1 MPLAKIPL
9 KPGFN
14 KQATAS
20 QAMGEWIDGN
30 NVRFRY
36 GSPEKIG
43 GWEQITDK
51 LIVGAARAQWSW
63 TDLTGRRYAALGTNK
78 CLYVYDAD
86 SLYDITPLDL
96 TRTLTSVTF
105 TSTTGSATVTVN
117 KASHGLEP
125 GDLFIFD
132 ASSVTLPG
140 GGVTTFTAANFETN
154 SFEVVAVPTSGTFTI
169 TMPVTETGTG
179 MSAQGSGD
187 LTPYYIVGPLISAL
201 GYGWGTGLWGNDLW
215 GTPRTTSNA
224 TIDGADWS
232 LDNFGENLIA
242 TIKNGKTFIWYPS
255 GGTGVSTR
263 ASLVPNNPTA
273 TIQTIVSDRDRHL
286 LHLGTETTI
295 GNPATQDPM
304 FIRFSDQ
311 EDIEKYEPTSTN
323 TAGTF
328 RLDDGTTII
337 GAVRAKD
344 YILVVTDTAAYT
356 IQFVGPP
363 YTFSIRKVGSNC
375 GLIGKHAL
383 VFINGAVFWMG
394 DSGGFF
400 KFDGTVND
408 VPCLVEDFVFTTL
421 GDDNLGINFA
431 QGGQVYAGLNT
442 LYTEIN
448 WFYCK
453 DGSTN
458 IDRLVSL
465 NYDDGTWTTSNLA
478 RTTYEDAKVFKFPYA
493 TKYETS
499 LLPTVPVINGV
510 TAGASYFFA
519 QEKGKNE
526 VLNLSTG
533 VISTN
538 AISCFIRSGD
548 FELDVEGNGE
558 YFLKIRR
565 FIPDFKNL
573 EGSADVTIYLRSYPA
588 DTTVAKGE
596 TSIGP
601 FTIDTSTDKV
611 DTRARARLASLRIES
626 DAIDDNWRYG
636 IFRVDIQPDGRGGS
650 FPQT

>member
-1 MPLAKIPL
+1 MPLVKIPL

-20 QAMGEWIDGN
+20 QAMGEWVDGN

-51 LIVGAARAQWSW
+51 LIAGAARAQWSW

-78 CLYVYDAD
+78 CLYIYDAD
-86 SLYDITPLDL
+86 SLYDITPLDTDRQL
-96 TRTLTSVTF
+96 LACTF
-105 TSTTGSATVTVN
+105 TSTTGSRTVTVN
-117 KASHGLEP
+117 KASHNLEV
-125 GDLFIFD
+125 GEYILF
-132 ASSVTLPG
+132 STVTLPG
-140 GGVTTFTAANFETN
+140 GGVTSFVAADFTTN
-154 SFEVVAVPTSGTFTI
+154 TFEVISTPTSGTFTI
-169 TMPVTETGTG
+169 TMAVTETGTG
-179 MSAQGSGD
+179 MSAQGSATM
-187 LTPYYIVGPLISAL
+187 TPYINPGPLVASL
-201 GYGWGTGLWGNDLW
+201 GYGWGTGTWGLSTW

-224 TIDGADWS
+224 TIDAADWS

-242 TIKNGKTFIWYPS
+242 TVKNSKTYIWLPA
-255 GGTGVSTR
+255 GGTGTANR
-263 ASLVPNNPTA
+263 ATLVPNNPTA

-286 LHLGTETTI
+286 IHLGTETTI
-295 GNPATQDPM
+295 GNPSTQDPM
-304 FIRFSDQ
+304 FIRFSNQ
-311 EDIEKYEPTSTN
+311 EDIEDYLPTSTN

-363 YTFSIRKVGSNC
+363 FTFSIRKVGSNC

-408 VPCLVEDFVFTTL
+408 IPCLVEDFVFTTL

-431 QGGQVYAGLNT
+431 QGSQVYAGLNT

-465 NYDDGTWTTSNLA
+465 NYDDSTWTTGNLA

-493 TKYETS
+493 TKYETA
-499 LLPTVPVINGV
+499 LVPTVPTINGA
-510 TAGASYFFA
+510 TAGASYYFA
-519 QEKGKNE
+519 QEVGKNE
-526 VLNLSTG
+526 IINTG
-533 VISTN
+533 GTTTN

-548 FELDVEGNGE
+548 FEIDQGGNAE

-573 EGSADVTIYLRSYPA
+573 EGSADVTIYLRAYPA
-588 DTTVAKGE
+588 DTTTAKGE
-596 TSIGP
+596 TFIGP
-601 FTIDTSTDKV
+601 FTITTSTDKV
-611 DTRARARLASLRIES
+611 DTRARARLASLKIDS
-626 DAIDDNWRYG
+626 SAIGDNWRYG
-636 IFRVDIQPDGRGGS
+636 IFRVDIQQDGLGGS

>member
-1 MPLAKIPL
+1 
-9 KPGFN
+9 
-14 KQATAS
+14 
-20 QAMGEWIDGN
+20 
-30 NVRFRY
+30 
-36 GSPEKIG
+36 
-43 GWEQITDK
+43 
-51 LIVGAARAQWSW
+51 
-63 TDLTGRRYAALGTNK
+63 
-78 CLYVYDAD
+78 
-86 SLYDITPLDL
+86 
-96 TRTLTSVTF
+96 
-105 TSTTGSATVTVN
+105 
-117 KASHGLEP
+117 
-125 GDLFIFD
+125 
-132 ASSVTLPG
+132 
-140 GGVTTFTAANFETN
+140 
-154 SFEVVAVPTSGTFTI
+154 
-169 TMPVTETGTG
+169 
-179 MSAQGSGD
+179 MSAQGSATM
-187 LTPYYIVGPLISAL
+187 TPYVNPGPLVASL
-201 GYGWGTGLWGNDLW
+201 GYGWGTGTWGLSTW

-224 TIDGADWS
+224 TIEAADWS
-232 LDNFGENLIA
+232 LDNFGEDLIA
-242 TIKNGKTFIWYPS
+242 TIRNGKTYIWLPA
-255 GGTGVSTR
+255 GGTGTANR
-263 ASLVPNNPTA
+263 ATLVPNNPTA

-286 LHLGTETTI
+286 IHLGTETTI
-295 GNPATQDPM
+295 GNPSTQDPM

-311 EDIEKYEPTSTN
+311 EDIELYEPTSTN

-408 VPCLVEDFVFTTL
+408 IPCLVEDFVFTTL
-421 GDDNLGINFA
+421 GSDNLGINFA
-431 QGGQVYAGLNT
+431 QGSQVYAGLNT

-465 NYDDGTWTTSNLA
+465 NYDDGTWTTGNLA

-499 LLPTVPVINGV
+499 LVPTVPTINGA
-510 TAGASYFFA
+510 TAGASYYFI
-519 QEKGKNE
+519 QEIGKNE
-526 VLNLSTG
+526 IINTG
-533 VISTN
+533 GTTTN
-538 AISCFIRSGD
+538 AIACFIRSGD
-548 FELDVEGNGE
+548 FELEVEGNGE

-573 EGSADVTIYLRSYPA
+573 EGSADVTIYLRAYPA
-588 DTTVAKGE
+588 DTTTAKGE
-596 TSIGP
+596 TFIGP

-611 DTRARARLASLRIES
+611 DTRARARLASIRIDS

-636 IFRVDIQPDGRGGS
+636 IFRVDIQQDGRGGS

>member
-1 MPLAKIPL
+1 MPLVKIPL

-20 QAMGEWIDGN
+20 QAMGEWVDGN

-51 LIVGAARAQWSW
+51 LIAGAARAQWSW

-78 CLYVYDAD
+78 CLYIYDAD
-86 SLYDITPLDL
+86 SLYDITPLDTDREL
-96 TRTLTSVTF
+96 LACTF

-117 KASHGLEP
+117 KASHNLEV
-125 GDLFIFD
+125 GEYILFSAI
-132 ASSVTLPG
+132 TLPG
-140 GGVTTFTAANFETN
+140 GGVTSFVASDFTTN
-154 SFEVVAVPTSGTFTI
+154 TFEVISTPTSGTFTI
-169 TMPVTETGTG
+169 TMAVTEAGTG
-179 MSAQGSGD
+179 MSAQGSATM
-187 LTPYYIVGPLISAL
+187 TPYINPGPLVASL
-201 GYGWGTGLWGNDLW
+201 GYGWGTGTWGLSTW

-224 TIDGADWS
+224 TIDAADWS

-242 TIKNGKTFIWYPS
+242 TVKNSKTYIWLPA
-255 GGTGVSTR
+255 GGTGTANR
-263 ASLVPNNPTA
+263 ATLVPNNPTA

-286 LHLGTETTI
+286 IHLGTETTI
-295 GNPATQDPM
+295 GNPSTQDPM

-311 EDIEKYEPTSTN
+311 EDIELYEPTSTN

-363 YTFSIRKVGSNC
+363 FTFSIRKVGSNC

-408 VPCLVEDFVFTTL
+408 IPCLVEDFVFTTL

-431 QGGQVYAGLNT
+431 QGSQVYAGLNT

-465 NYDDGTWTTSNLA
+465 NYDDSTWTTGNLA

-493 TKYETS
+493 TKYETA
-499 LLPTVPVINGV
+499 LVPTVPTINGA
-510 TAGASYFFA
+510 TAGASYYFA
-519 QEKGKNE
+519 QEVGKNE
-526 VLNLSTG
+526 IINTG
-533 VISTN
+533 GTTTN
-538 AISCFIRSGD
+538 AITCFIRSGD
-548 FELDVEGNGE
+548 FELEVEGNGE

-573 EGSADVTIYLRSYPA
+573 EGSADVTIYLRAYPA
-588 DTTVAKGE
+588 DTTTAKGE
-596 TSIGP
+596 TFIGP

-611 DTRARARLASLRIES
+611 DTRARARLASIRIDS
-626 DAIDDNWRYG
+626 ADINDNWRYG
-636 IFRVDIQPDGRGGS
+636 IFRVDIQQDGRGGS

>member
-1 MPLAKIPL
+1 MPLVKIPL

-20 QAMGEWIDGN
+20 QAMGEWVDGN

-51 LIVGAARAQWSW
+51 LIAGAARAQWSW
-63 TDLTGRRYAALGTNK
+63 TDLTGRRYSALGTNK
-78 CLYVYDAD
+78 CLYIYDAD
-86 SLYDITPLDL
+86 SLYDITPLDTDREL
-96 TRTLTSVTF
+96 LACTF

-117 KASHGLEP
+117 KASHNLEV
-125 GDLFIFD
+125 GEYILF
-132 ASSVTLPG
+132 STVTLPG
-140 GGVTTFTAANFETN
+140 GGVTSFVAADFTTN
-154 SFEVVAVPTSGTFTI
+154 TFEVISTPTSGTFTI
-169 TMPVTETGTG
+169 TMAVTEAGTG
-179 MSAQGSGD
+179 MSAQGSATM
-187 LTPYYIVGPLISAL
+187 TPYINPGPLVASL
-201 GYGWGTGLWGNDLW
+201 GYGWGTGTWGLSTW

-224 TIDGADWS
+224 TIDAADWS

-242 TIKNGKTFIWYPS
+242 TVKNSKTYIWLPA
-255 GGTGVSTR
+255 GGTGTANR
-263 ASLVPNNPTA
+263 ATLVPNNPTA

-286 LHLGTETTI
+286 IHLGTETTI
-295 GNPATQDPM
+295 GNPSTQDPM
-304 FIRFSDQ
+304 FIRFSNQ
-311 EDIEKYEPTSTN
+311 EDIEDYLPTSTN

-363 YTFSIRKVGSNC
+363 FTFSIRKVGSNC

-408 VPCLVEDFVFTTL
+408 IPCLVEDFVFTTL

-431 QGGQVYAGLNT
+431 QGSQVYAGLNT

-465 NYDDGTWTTSNLA
+465 NYDDSTWTTGNLA

-493 TKYETS
+493 TKYETA
-499 LLPTVPVINGV
+499 LVPTVPTINGA
-510 TAGASYFFA
+510 TAGASYYFA
-519 QEKGKNE
+519 QEVGKNE
-526 VLNLSTG
+526 IINTG
-533 VISTN
+533 GTTTN
-538 AISCFIRSGD
+538 AIACFIRSGD
-548 FELDVEGNGE
+548 FELEVEGNGE

-573 EGSADVTIYLRSYPA
+573 EGSADVTIYLKAYPA
-588 DTTVAKGE
+588 DTTTVKGE
-596 TSIGP
+596 TFIGP

-611 DTRARARLASLRIES
+611 DTRARARLASIRIDS
-626 DAIDDNWRYG
+626 ADINDNWRYG
-636 IFRVDIQPDGRGGS
+636 IFRVDIQQDGRGGS

>member
-1 MPLAKIPL
+1 MPLVKIPL

-20 QAMGEWIDGN
+20 QAMGEWVDGN

-51 LIVGAARAQWSW
+51 LIAGAARAQWSW

-78 CLYVYDAD
+78 CLYIYDAD
-86 SLYDITPLDL
+86 SLYDITPLDTDREL
-96 TRTLTSVTF
+96 LACTF

-117 KASHGLEP
+117 KASHNLEV
-125 GDLFIFD
+125 GEYILF
-132 ASSVTLPG
+132 STVTLPG
-140 GGVTTFTAANFETN
+140 GGVTSFVAADFTTN
-154 SFEVVAVPTSGTFTI
+154 TFEVISTPTSGTFTI
-169 TMPVTETGTG
+169 TMAVTEAGTG
-179 MSAQGSGD
+179 MSAQGSATM
-187 LTPYYIVGPLISAL
+187 TPYINPGPLVASL
-201 GYGWGTGLWGNDLW
+201 GYGWGTGTWGLSTW

-224 TIDGADWS
+224 TIDAADWS

-242 TIKNGKTFIWYPS
+242 TVKNSKTYIWLPA
-255 GGTGVSTR
+255 GGTGTANR
-263 ASLVPNNPTA
+263 ATLVPNNPTA

-286 LHLGTETTI
+286 IHLGTETTI
-295 GNPATQDPM
+295 GNPSTQDPM
-304 FIRFSDQ
+304 FIRFSNQ
-311 EDIEKYEPTSTN
+311 EDIEDYLPTSTN

-363 YTFSIRKVGSNC
+363 FTFSIRKVGSNC

-408 VPCLVEDFVFTTL
+408 IPCLVEDFVFTTL
-421 GDDNLGINFA
+421 GDDNLGINFT
-431 QGGQVYAGLNT
+431 QGSQVYAGLNT

-465 NYDDGTWTTSNLA
+465 NYDDSTWTTGNLA

-493 TKYETS
+493 TKYEPS
-499 LLPTVPVINGV
+499 LVPTVPTINGA
-510 TAGASYFFA
+510 TAGASYYFA
-519 QEKGKNE
+519 QEVGKNE
-526 VLNLSTG
+526 IINTG
-533 VISTN
+533 GTTTN
-538 AISCFIRSGD
+538 AIACFIRSGD
-548 FELDVEGNGE
+548 FELEVEGNGE

-573 EGSADVTIYLRSYPA
+573 EGSADVTIYLRAYPA
-588 DTTVAKGE
+588 DTTTAKGE
-596 TSIGP
+596 TFIGP

-611 DTRARARLASLRIES
+611 DTRARARLASIRIDS
-626 DAIDDNWRYG
+626 ADINDNWRYG
-636 IFRVDIQPDGRGGS
+636 IFRVDIQQDGRGGS

>member
-1 MPLAKIPL
+1 MPLVKIPL

-51 LIVGAARAQWSW
+51 LIAGAARAQWSW

-78 CLYVYDAD
+78 CLYIYDAD
-86 SLYDITPLDL
+86 SLYDITPLDTDREL
-96 TRTLTSVTF
+96 LACTF
-105 TSTTGSATVTVN
+105 TSTTGSRTVTVN
-117 KASHGLEP
+117 KASHNLEV
-125 GDLFIFD
+125 GEYILF
-132 ASSVTLPG
+132 STVTLPG
-140 GGVTTFTAANFETN
+140 GGVTSFVAADFTTN
-154 SFEVVAVPTSGTFTI
+154 TFEVISTPTSGTFTI
-169 TMPVTETGTG
+169 TMAITETGTG
-179 MSAQGSGD
+179 MSAQGSATM
-187 LTPYYIVGPLISAL
+187 TPYINPGPLVASL
-201 GYGWGTGLWGNDLW
+201 GYGWGTGTWGLSTW

-224 TIDGADWS
+224 TIDAADWS

-242 TIKNGKTFIWYPS
+242 TVKNSKTYIWYPA
-255 GGTGVSTR
+255 GGTGISTR
-263 ASLVPNNPTA
+263 ATLVPNNPTA

-286 LHLGTETTI
+286 IHLGTETTI
-295 GNPATQDPM
+295 GNPSTQDPM
-304 FIRFSDQ
+304 FIRFSNQ
-311 EDIEKYEPTSTN
+311 EDIEDYLPTSTN

-363 YTFSIRKVGSNC
+363 FTFSIRKVGSNC

-383 VFINGAVFWMG
+383 VFINGTVFWMG

-408 VPCLVEDFVFTTL
+408 VSCLVEDFVFTTL

-431 QGGQVYAGLNT
+431 QGSQVYAGLNT

-465 NYDDGTWTTSNLA
+465 NYEDSTWTTGNLS

-493 TKYETS
+493 TKYESS
-499 LLPTVPVINGV
+499 LVPTVPVINGA
-510 TAGASYFFA
+510 TAGASYYFI
-519 QEKGKNE
+519 QEIGKNE
-526 VLNLSTG
+526 IINTG
-533 VISTN
+533 GTTTN

-548 FELDVEGNGE
+548 FEIDQGGNAE

-573 EGSADVTIYLRSYPA
+573 EGSADVTIYLRAYPA
-588 DTTVAKGE
+588 DTTTAKGE
-596 TSIGP
+596 TFIGP
-601 FTIDTSTDKV
+601 FTITTSTDKV
-611 DTRARARLASLRIES
+611 DTRARARLASLKIDS
-626 DAIDDNWRYG
+626 SAIGDNWRYG
-636 IFRVDIQPDGRGGS
+636 IFRVDIQQDGLGGS

>member
-1 MPLAKIPL
+1 MPLVKIPL

-36 GSPEKIG
+36 GSPEKLG

-51 LIVGAARAQWSW
+51 LIAGAARAQWSW

-78 CLYVYDAD
+78 CLYIYDAD
-86 SLYDITPLDL
+86 SLYDITPLDTDRQL
-96 TRTLTSVTF
+96 IACTF
-105 TSTTGSATVTVN
+105 TSTTGSRTVTVN
-117 KASHGLEP
+117 KSSHNLEV
-125 GDLFIFD
+125 GEYIIFT
-132 ASSVTLPG
+132 SVTLPG
-140 GGVTTFTAANFETN
+140 GGVTTFVAADFTTN
-154 SFEVVAVPTSGTFTI
+154 VFEVIATPTSGTFTI
-169 TMPVTETGTG
+169 TMAVNEAGTG
-179 MSAQGSGD
+179 MSAQGSATV
-187 LTPYYIVGPLISAL
+187 TPYVIIGPLVASL
-201 GYGWGTGLWGNDLW
+201 GYGWGTGTWGLSTW

-224 TIDGADWS
+224 TIEAADWS

-242 TIKNGKTFIWYPS
+242 TIRNGKTYIWLPA
-255 GGTGVSTR
+255 GGTGTANR
-263 ASLVPNNPTA
+263 ATVVPNNPTA

-295 GNPATQDPM
+295 GNPSTQDPM

-311 EDIEKYEPTSTN
+311 EDIEVYEPTSTN

-356 IQFVGPP
+356 IQYVGTPF
-363 YTFSIRKVGSNC
+363 TFSIRKVGSNC

-383 VFINGAVFWMG
+383 AFVNGAVLWMG

-400 KFDGTVND
+400 KFDGTVTD
-408 VPCLVEDFVFTTL
+408 IPCLVEDFVFKTIGT
-421 GDDNLGINFA
+421 DNLGINFA
-431 QGGQVYAGLNT
+431 QGSQVYCGLNT
-442 LYTEIN
+442 LYTEVN

-453 DGSTN
+453 AGSTN
-458 IDRLVSL
+458 IDRIVTL
-465 NYDDGTWTTSNLA
+465 NYEDITWTTGDLA
-478 RTTYEDAKVFKFPYA
+478 RTTYEDSKVFKFPYA
-493 TKYETS
+493 TKYDPTAI
-499 LLPTVPVINGV
+499 PTVPVINGA
-510 TAGASYFFA
+510 TAGASYYFI

-526 VLNLSTG
+526 IINTG
-533 VISTN
+533 GTTTN
-538 AISCFIRSGD
+538 AISAYIRSGD
-548 FELDVEGNGE
+548 FEIDQGGNGE

-573 EGSADVTIYLRSYPA
+573 EGSADVTIYLRAYPA
-588 DTTVAKGE
+588 DTTTAKGE
-596 TSIGP
+596 TFIGP

-611 DTRARARLASLRIES
+611 DTRARARLASIKIDS

-636 IFRVDIQPDGRGGS
+636 IFRVDIQQDGLGGS
-650 FPQT
+650 SPQT

>member
-1 MPLAKIPL
+1 MPLVKIPL

-20 QAMGEWIDGN
+20 QAMGEWVDGN

-51 LIVGAARAQWSW
+51 LIAGAARAQWSW

-78 CLYVYDAD
+78 CLYIYDAD
-86 SLYDITPLDL
+86 SLYDITPLDTDREL
-96 TRTLTSVTF
+96 LACTF
-105 TSTTGSATVTVN
+105 TSTTGSRTVTVN
-117 KASHGLEP
+117 KASHNLEV
-125 GDLFIFD
+125 GEYILF
-132 ASSVTLPG
+132 STVTLPG
-140 GGVTTFTAANFETN
+140 GGVTSFVAADFTTN
-154 SFEVVAVPTSGTFTI
+154 TFEVIATPTSGTFTI
-169 TMPVTETGTG
+169 TMAVTETGSG
-179 MSAQGSGD
+179 MAAQGSATM
-187 LTPYYIVGPLISAL
+187 TPYVNPGPLVASL
-201 GYGWGTGLWGNDLW
+201 GYGWGTGTWGLSTW

-224 TIDGADWS
+224 TIDAADWS

-242 TIKNGKTFIWYPS
+242 TIKNSKTYVWLPA
-255 GGTGVSTR
+255 GGTGTANR
-263 ASLVPNNPTA
+263 ATLVPNNPTA

-286 LHLGTETTI
+286 IHLGTETTI
-295 GNPATQDPM
+295 GNPSTQDPM
-304 FIRFSDQ
+304 FIRFSNQ
-311 EDIEKYEPTSTN
+311 EDIEDYLPTSTN

-363 YTFSIRKVGSNC
+363 FTFSIRKVGSNC

-383 VFINGAVFWMG
+383 VFINGTVFWMG

-408 VPCLVEDFVFTTL
+408 IPCLVEDFIFTTL
-421 GDDNLGINFA
+421 GSDNLGINFA
-431 QGGQVYAGLNT
+431 QGSQVYAGLNT

-465 NYDDGTWTTSNLA
+465 NYDDGTWTTGNLA

-499 LLPTVPVINGV
+499 LVPTVPTINGA
-510 TAGASYFFA
+510 TAGASYYFI
-519 QEKGKNE
+519 QEIGKNE
-526 VLNLSTG
+526 IINTG
-533 VISTN
+533 GTTTN
-538 AISCFIRSGD
+538 AIACFIRSGD
-548 FELDVEGNGE
+548 FELEVEGNGE

-573 EGSADVTIYLRSYPA
+573 EGSADVTIYLRAYPA
-588 DTTVAKGE
+588 DTTTAKGE
-596 TSIGP
+596 TFIGP

-611 DTRARARLASLRIES
+611 DTRARARLASIRIDS

-636 IFRVDIQPDGRGGS
+636 IFRVDIQQDGRGGS